1 MFNIKVT
8 KTLIP
13 QHQNTTTLAYAC
25 EIGQPDYM
33 EGIIYERQ
41 GYTNLDEL
49 EAACIAYAEKNNI
62 DRIRIAVLDMGV
74 KPDFI
79 KPLTL

>member
-1 MFNIKVT
+1 MHNIKVK
-8 KTLIP
+8 KTLMP
-13 QHQNTTTLAYAC
+13 QHKGTITLAYAC

-33 EGIIYERQ
+33 EGIIYECQ

-62 DRIRIAVLDMGV
+62 DRIRITVLDMGV
-74 KPDFI
+74 KPDFA
-79 KPLTL
+79 KSVNL